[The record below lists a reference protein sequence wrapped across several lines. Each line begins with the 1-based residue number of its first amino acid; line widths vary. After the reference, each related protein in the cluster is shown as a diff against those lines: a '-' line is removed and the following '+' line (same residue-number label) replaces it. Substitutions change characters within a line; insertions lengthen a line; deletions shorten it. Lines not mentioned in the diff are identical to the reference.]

1 MLPRLFSPPLF
12 KKLSSPDSR
21 PQSANNR
28 PRLLAPRACHFTTG
42 VLIDCSRIIYRSG
55 FHLGSASLEGLRF
68 RSRPDTRKKTELF
81 PKLNR
86 MTHPPHSVKVE
97 TQVMQGI

>member
-1 MLPRLFSPPLF
+1 MFPARVQQTEFTG
-12 KKLSSPDSR
+12 
-21 PQSANNR
+21 
-28 PRLLAPRACHFTTG
+28 LLASIREQPPTPISAAGLSFHDG
-42 VLIDCSRIIYRSG
+42 VLIDSGRIIYRSG
-55 FHLGSASLEGLRF
+55 FHPGRSSHEGLRF
-68 RSRPDTRKKTELF
+68 RSRPDTRKKTGLF